1 MVNAKISRVIA
12 LTKKEFI
19 QIVRDSSSILI
30 AVVLPLILL
39 FIYGVGITLDISN
52 LKVGVV
58 MEDSS
63 PLVQSFV
70 EALKESK
77 YFNIYV
83 ERTQEP
89 FYKKLQEGA
98 IHGFV
103 VIPADFS
110 RNVLQPGGQALIQVI
125 ADGSMPNTA
134 SFVQNYIRGAWIN
147 WSLIEDINLGTQKKP
162 KIKVEPR
169 FWYNEELESH
179 NFLVPGSIAIIMT
192 LIGTLLTSVIVSRE
206 WERGTM
212 ESLLATQATIGE
224 IIISKLIPNFCLG
237 MMSLFFCTFIA
248 VVFYE
253 VPFRGSWWL
262 LVLVSAV
269 FLISALGIGLFI
281 STVARNQFTASQM
294 SIVASY
300 LPAFMLSGF
309 IFEISSMPAIIRYI
323 TYLIPARYYVTTL
336 QTLFLVGDVRSLI
349 AYNLVA
355 LMIFALVVFS
365 VTIKISRKR
374 LD

>member
-1 MVNAKISRVIA
+1 MFKHKLARMIA

-19 QIVRDSSSILI
+19 QMVRDPSSILI
-30 AVVLPLILL
+30 AVVLPLLLL
-39 FIYGVGITLDISN
+39 FIYGVGISLDISN
-52 LKVGVV
+52 LKVGLA

-77 YFNIYV
+77 YFDLVV

-89 FYKKLQEGA
+89 FYKQLRDGE

-103 VIPADFS
+103 VIPSDFS
-110 RNVLQPGGQALIQVI
+110 KNFLERGNQAEIQVI
-125 ADGSMPNTA
+125 ADGSSPNTA
-134 SFVQNYIRGAWIN
+134 SFVQNYIRGAWSN
-147 WSLIEDINLGTQKKP
+147 WALIQEVDSGNTRRP

-224 IIISKLIPNFCLG
+224 ILFGKLFPNFCLG
-237 MMSLFFCTFIA
+237 MISLVCCTLIA
-248 VVFYE
+248 VFVYH
-253 VPFRGSWWL
+253 VPFRGTFL
-262 LVLVSAV
+262 LLMLVSAV
-269 FLISALGIGLFI
+269 FLTTALGVGLFI
-281 STVARNQFTASQM
+281 STLARNQFIASQM

-300 LPAFMLSGF
+300 LPGFMLSGF
-309 IFEISSMPAIIRYI
+309 IFEISSMPTIIQYF
-323 TYLIPARYYVTTL
+323 TYLIPARYYVTAL
-336 QTLFLVGDVRSLI
+336 QTLFLVGDVGRLI
-349 AYNLVA
+349 VFNL
-355 LMIFALVVFS
+355 FALSLFAIFIFG